1 MAKEK
6 VVYLEKRELAKKL
19 AATFKAETGAKI
31 TIDNMVKLLSILG
44 DTIVTELIA
53 GNNIRLQ
60 GLFSMVTK
68 DQEEKEGRN
77 PKTGEKI
84 TIPAKRVV
92 QLSKSKKLSEAVAT
106 GIVPTATEDESED
119 EVVDAE

>member
-19 AATFKAETGAKI
+19 VATFKAETGAKI

-44 DTIVTELIA
+44 DTVVTELIA

>member
-19 AATFKAETGAKI
+19 AATFKAETGSKI

-44 DTIVTELIA
+44 DTIVAELIA

>member
-1 MAKEK
+1 
-6 VVYLEKRELAKKL
+6 
-19 AATFKAETGAKI
+19 
-31 TIDNMVKLLSILG
+31 
-44 DTIVTELIA
+44 
-53 GNNIRLQ
+53 
-60 GLFSMVTK
+60 MVTK

>member
-44 DTIVTELIA
+44 DTIVAELIA

-60 GLFSMVTK
+60 GLFSIVTK

>member
-19 AATFKAETGAKI
+19 VATFKTETGAKI

-44 DTIVTELIA
+44 DTIVAELIA

>member
-19 AATFKAETGAKI
+19 VATFKAETGSKI

-44 DTIVTELIA
+44 DTIVAELIA

-84 TIPAKRVV
+84 IIPAKRVV

>member
-19 AATFKAETGAKI
+19 VATFKAETGAKI

-44 DTIVTELIA
+44 DTIVAELIA

-106 GIVPTATEDESED
+106 GIIPTATEDESED

>member
-19 AATFKAETGAKI
+19 VATFKAETGAKI

>member
-19 AATFKAETGAKI
+19 VATFKAETGAKI

-92 QLSKSKKLSEAVAT
+92 QLSKSKKLSEAIAT
-106 GIVPTATEDESED
+106 GIVPTATEDESEE

>member
-19 AATFKAETGAKI
+19 VATFKAETGAKI

-106 GIVPTATEDESED
+106 GIVPTATEDESEE

>member
-19 AATFKAETGAKI
+19 VATFKAETGAKI

-44 DTIVTELIA
+44 DTIVAELIA